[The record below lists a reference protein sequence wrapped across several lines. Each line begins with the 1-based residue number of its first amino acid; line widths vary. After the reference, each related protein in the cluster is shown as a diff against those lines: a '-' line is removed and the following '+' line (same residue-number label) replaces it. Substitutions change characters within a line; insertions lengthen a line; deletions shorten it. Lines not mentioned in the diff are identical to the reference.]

1 MKHFLFMFIVLACA
15 GLNGC
20 ASYNEHIR
28 ACDGHDV
35 STMHLAFDYLPIGA
49 AIDNGACA
57 VSSKGSASAS
67 GK

>member
-1 MKHFLFMFIVLACA
+1 MKAYLFMYIVLACA

-20 ASYNEHIR
+20 VSYNDHIR
-28 ACDGHDV
+28 DCDGHDV
-35 STMHLAFDYLPIGA
+35 STMHLALDYLPIGA

-57 VSSKGSASAS
+57 MSGNGSASAS

>member
-1 MKHFLFMFIVLACA
+1 MKRFLFMLIVLACA
-15 GLNGC
+15 SLNGC
-20 ASYNEHIR
+20 ASYNDHIR

-57 VSSKGSASAS
+57 VSSKGSASVAS
-67 GK
+67 K